1 MAKYLSNRQQNLK
14 IGIVSYTEN
23 NTVLEITGNVGIGTT
38 NATHD
43 LDINGDIRIRGAL
56 YDKDNQEGTSGQLL
70 VSTATGVD
78 WQDANAIS
86 VIQTLINTSLTGI
99 EVKEEGVSIG
109 TTFTAVNFVSSNITA
124 TASGNQAIITL
135 TDSPSFT
142 NANVTG
148 VSTIGT
154 VKISS
159 GIITATSGIVTY
171 YGDGQYLDLTNNPS
185 TGIGIGTTGGVV
197 GYGITFLDLKGAGVS
212 STFYNSSVGIA
223 TIFFEGG
230 GGGGSISISTTAP
243 TSPGSGDLWYS
254 PDYGR
259 TFIYYDESTVGY
271 GTDAFWVDAAPFNT
285 GIDATLVGVAFS
297 AGSAISPSLYFAGDV
312 QTGFFSPT
320 PGQFTVVST
329 GSSILN
335 VNPSGI
341 RVTGVSTFSSVNVTG
356 NVSIGGTLT
365 YDDVTN
371 VDSIG
376 LVTARTGVRI
386 DAGGLVVTAGVSTFT
401 NGPVLIGS
409 ATSTGT
415 ATQRLQ
421 VTGGAYVSGNLGI
434 GTTNPQAKVHIVGSG
449 STALLVD
456 GDVRVVGILT
466 VGSSSI
472 TFDGINNTV
481 SIGAVRLADESGNA
495 NYSGIITAT
504 TFVGALTG
512 TASNVTTNAN
522 LTGDITSVGNATAI
536 ATGVIVNADINAS
549 AAIAVSKLAASTIS
563 GVTLG
568 NNLNALT
575 ISTGLS
581 GSSYNGSG
589 AVTIA
594 IDSTVATLTGTQTL
608 TNKTLTSPTLTTP
621 ALGTPSSGTLTSC
634 TGLPVST
641 GISGLAANVATF
653 LATPSS
659 ANLISAVT
667 NETGTGSLVF
677 ATSPT
682 LVTPVLGTPSSGTL
696 TSCTGLPIV
705 AGTTGTLSVARGG
718 TGVTASTGTGSVVLS
733 TSPTLTTP
741 VLGSASAS
749 SINVSGVSTF
759 GNTVVGGG
767 TTQLIVTGDARI
779 TGNQATTLATV
790 NSNVGTFGNGT
801 SIPTITV
808 NAKGLITGVTT
819 TAVTS
824 GTTITDDTTTNA
836 LRFLTFT
843 SATSGSISTANVSST
858 KLQFNPSTGA
868 VGIGTAIDIVPYDNL
883 NSGTLSF
890 EGSAGQLFSITNNL
904 TSGSIF
910 SVNDVSGI
918 PSIDVD
924 ANGTIQLAPYGG
936 NIGVGTTNPT
946 SKLTVVGDVLVSG
959 IVTCTDINTTS
970 DANLKGNIQ
979 TFTNAL
985 DAIENIRGVRFEW
998 KENSKPSVGVVAQ
1011 EIEKVIPELVT
1022 NTNPKTV
1029 NYNGLIGVLIEAVKE
1044 QQVQINTLKE
1054 QIEDL
1059 KNER

>member
-99 EVKEEGVSIG
+99 EVKEEGVGIG

-230 GGGGSISISTTAP
+230 GGGGGGSISISTTAP

-271 GTDAFWVDAAPFNT
+271 GTDAFWVDAAPFNV
-285 GIDATLVGVAFS
+285 GIITSLTNVSFAP
-297 AGSAISPSLYFAGDV
+297 GSAVSPSMFFVGDS

-320 PGQFTVVST
+320 PGQNTFVSV

-335 VNPSGI
+335 INPSGI

-415 ATQRLQ
+415 ASQRLQ
-421 VTGGAYVSGNLGI
+421 VTGGAYVSGSVGI
-434 GTTNPQAKVHIVGSG
+434 GTTTPTSNLQ
-449 STALLVD
+449 
-456 GDVRVVGILT
+456 VVG
-466 VGSSSI
+466 
-472 TFDGINNTV
+472 NT
-481 SIGAVRLADESGNA
+481 
-495 NYSGIITAT
+495 
-504 TFVGALTG
+504 
-512 TASNVTTNAN
+512 
-522 LTGDITSVGNATAI
+522 
-536 ATGVIVNADINAS
+536 
-549 AAIAVSKLAASTIS
+549 
-563 GVTLG
+563 
-568 NNLNALT
+568 
-575 ISTGLS
+575 
-581 GSSYNGSG
+581 
-589 AVTIA
+589 
-594 IDSTVATLTGTQTL
+594 
-608 TNKTLTSPTLTTP
+608 
-621 ALGTPSSGTLTSC
+621 
-634 TGLPVST
+634 
-641 GISGLAANVATF
+641 
-653 LATPSS
+653 
-659 ANLISAVT
+659 
-667 NETGTGSLVF
+667 
-677 ATSPT
+677 
-682 LVTPVLGTPSSGTL
+682 
-696 TSCTGLPIV
+696 
-705 AGTTGTLSVARGG
+705 
-718 TGVTASTGTGSVVLS
+718 
-733 TSPTLTTP
+733 
-741 VLGSASAS
+741 
-749 SINVSGVSTF
+749 NVSGVVTAFDFYNTAEYPNVRPTLDLAFAQTKILDSRITFTRASTATYVGANGLIKTAGVDEARF
-759 GNTVVGGG
+759 DHDPSTGESLGLLIEESRTNLFKNSSVPCNDGRAVTDVVNGIDLYTITANAFSSAYNSATAPGNSGFMPVQQGLEYVVSFYAKKVDANTV
-767 TTQLIVTGDARI
+767 TCRL
-779 TGNQATTLATV
+779 V
-790 NSNVGTFGNGT
+790 NSTGGLLTGTGYAAPTFDGGRVSVKLTCTVSGSAQLFLGMSPGLSVEFGGLQLEAGSFPT
-801 SIPTITV
+801 SYIP
-808 NAKGLITGVTT
+808 TT
-819 TAVTS
+819 TAAVTRSADVASIS
-824 GTTITDDTTTNA
+824 GSNFSSWYRQSEGTVFVQVIQASEVGTSRFPRLWSISDGTFAEAITGQRYSDGRFRPSINDNSVGQAVFDVSPSIPAKSPGRFAYAFKLDDIGGAVNGGAVVTDTSATMPLVTRLDIGDISTPTTTTNNNGPIS
-836 LRFLTFT
+836 RLTYWPVRLPN
-843 SATSGSISTANVSST
+843 AQ
-858 KLQFNPSTGA
+858 LQT
-868 VGIGTAIDIVPYDNL
+868 I
-883 NSGTLSF
+883 TL
-890 EGSAGQLFSITNNL
+890 
-904 TSGSIF
+904 
-910 SVNDVSGI
+910 
-918 PSIDVD
+918 
-924 ANGTIQLAPYGG
+924 
-936 NIGVGTTNPT
+936 
-946 SKLTVVGDVLVSG
+946 
-959 IVTCTDINTTS
+959 
-970 DANLKGNIQ
+970 
-979 TFTNAL
+979 
-985 DAIENIRGVRFEW
+985 
-998 KENSKPSVGVVAQ
+998 
-1011 EIEKVIPELVT
+1011 
-1022 NTNPKTV
+1022 
-1029 NYNGLIGVLIEAVKE
+1029 
-1044 QQVQINTLKE
+1044 
-1054 QIEDL
+1054 
-1059 KNER
+1059 

>member
-1 MAKYLSNRQQNLK
+1 
-14 IGIVSYTEN
+14 
-23 NTVLEITGNVGIGTT
+23 
-38 NATHD
+38 
-43 LDINGDIRIRGAL
+43 
-56 YDKDNQEGTSGQLL
+56 
-70 VSTATGVD
+70 
-78 WQDANAIS
+78 
-86 VIQTLINTSLTGI
+86 
-99 EVKEEGVSIG
+99 
-109 TTFTAVNFVSSNITA
+109 
-124 TASGNQAIITL
+124 
-135 TDSPSFT
+135 
-142 NANVTG
+142 
-148 VSTIGT
+148 
-154 VKISS
+154 
-159 GIITATSGIVTY
+159 
-171 YGDGQYLDLTNNPS
+171 
-185 TGIGIGTTGGVV
+185 
-197 GYGITFLDLKGAGVS
+197 
-212 STFYNSSVGIA
+212 
-223 TIFFEGG
+223 
-230 GGGGSISISTTAP
+230 
-243 TSPGSGDLWYS
+243 
-254 PDYGR
+254 
-259 TFIYYDESTVGY
+259 
-271 GTDAFWVDAAPFNT
+271 
-285 GIDATLVGVAFS
+285 
-297 AGSAISPSLYFAGDV
+297 
-312 QTGFFSPT
+312 
-320 PGQFTVVST
+320 
-329 GSSILN
+329 
-335 VNPSGI
+335 
-341 RVTGVSTFSSVNVTG
+341 
-356 NVSIGGTLT
+356 
-365 YDDVTN
+365 
-371 VDSIG
+371 
-376 LVTARTGVRI
+376 
-386 DAGGLVVTAGVSTFT
+386 
-401 NGPVLIGS
+401 
-409 ATSTGT
+409 
-415 ATQRLQ
+415 
-421 VTGGAYVSGNLGI
+421 
-434 GTTNPQAKVHIVGSG
+434 
-449 STALLVD
+449 VD

-481 SIGAVRLADESGNA
+481 SIGTVRLADESGNA

-779 TGNQATTLATV
+779 TGVVTATTFVGALTGTATSTTNIPNLTGDITSVNKATTLATV
-790 NSNVGTFGNGT
+790 NSNVGTFGSG
-801 SIPTITV
+801 SAIPTITV

>member
-779 TGNQATTLATV
+779 TGILTIGTSSITLDGSNNQV
-790 NSNVGTFGNGT
+790 NVGTGITIHHINGVQVGGNT
-801 SIPTITV
+801 
-808 NAKGLITGVTT
+808 LH
-819 TAVTS
+819 
-824 GTTITDDTTTNA
+824 
-836 LRFLTFT
+836 
-843 SATSGSISTANVSST
+843 
-858 KLQFNPSTGA
+858 STGL
-868 VGIGTAIDIVPYDNL
+868 TL
-883 NSGTLSF
+883 NSLMFLVFLCKIYLVKHKS
-890 EGSAGQLFSITNNL
+890 
-904 TSGSIF
+904 
-910 SVNDVSGI
+910 
-918 PSIDVD
+918 
-924 ANGTIQLAPYGG
+924 YKY
-936 NIGVGTTNPT
+936 
-946 SKLTVVGDVLVSG
+946 SKLLFLFY
-959 IVTCTDINTTS
+959 CF
-970 DANLKGNIQ
+970 NLGCWNCYKLLILGCKCRKRI
-979 TFTNAL
+979 F
-985 DAIENIRGVRFEW
+985 W
-998 KENSKPSVGVVAQ
+998 NS
-1011 EIEKVIPELVT
+1011 
-1022 NTNPKTV
+1022 
-1029 NYNGLIGVLIEAVKE
+1029 
-1044 QQVQINTLKE
+1044 
-1054 QIEDL
+1054 
-1059 KNER
+1059 